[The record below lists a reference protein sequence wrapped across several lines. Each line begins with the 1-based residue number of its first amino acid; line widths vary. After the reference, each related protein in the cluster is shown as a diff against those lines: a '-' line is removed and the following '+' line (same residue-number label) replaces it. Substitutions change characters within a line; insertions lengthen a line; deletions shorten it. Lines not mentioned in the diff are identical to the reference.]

1 MADLAVYVHWPF
13 CQAKCPYCD
22 FNSHVQAS
30 VDHDRWARA
39 FTTEI
44 TRARS
49 EIVSARLVSVF
60 FGGGTPSLMPPDLVA
75 GILADLRAAWPVAND
90 YEVTLEAN
98 PTSVEA
104 GRFRGYRDA
113 GVNRI
118 SVGIQSLR
126 NEHLRALGRL
136 HSAQEARQAIEIA
149 RETFERVSGD
159 LIYARQN
166 QSLADWQAE
175 LDDALT
181 LGLDHMSLYQLTIE
195 EGTAF
200 GDRHRVGGL
209 RGLPSEDLAADLYD
223 ATQDRM
229 EAAGFETYEIS
240 NHARPGAESIHNLMY
255 WRGGAY
261 LGIGPGAHGRLKL
274 DHGWIAT
281 EGLRMPNAWLEAV
294 ERNGSGEKPREPLTE
309 RDRAIEYLLMSL
321 RLAEGTERARLPDG
335 VIETSEIASLIEDGF
350 LWELDDRIGTTR
362 SGRPLLNAILG
373 RLLA

>member
-1 MADLAVYVHWPF
+1 
-13 CQAKCPYCD
+13 
-22 FNSHVQAS
+22 
-30 VDHDRWARA
+30 
-39 FTTEI
+39 
-44 TRARS
+44 
-49 EIVSARLVSVF
+49 
-60 FGGGTPSLMPPDLVA
+60 MPPDLVA
-75 GILADLRAAWPVAND
+75 GILAELRASWSVAND

-126 NEHLRALGRL
+126 DEHLRALGRL

-149 RETFERVSGD
+149 KETFDRVSGD

-166 QSLADWQAE
+166 QSLSDWQME
-175 LDDALT
+175 LDEALA

-195 EGTAF
+195 DGTAF
-200 GDRHRVGGL
+200 GDRHRAGGL

-223 ATQDRM
+223 ATQERM

-240 NHARPGAESIHNLMY
+240 NHAKPGAESIHNLMY

-274 DHGWIAT
+274 DQGWVAT

-294 ERNGSGEKPREPLTE
+294 ETRGSGEMPREPLTV
-309 RDRAIEYLLMSL
+309 RDRSVEYLLMSL
-321 RLAEGTERARLPDG
+321 RLSEGTEHARLPEGLIDA
-335 VIETSEIASLIEDGF
+335 SEMASLIEDGF
-350 LWELDDRIGTTR
+350 LWTRDGRFGATGT
-362 SGRPLLNAILG
+362 GRPVLNAILG